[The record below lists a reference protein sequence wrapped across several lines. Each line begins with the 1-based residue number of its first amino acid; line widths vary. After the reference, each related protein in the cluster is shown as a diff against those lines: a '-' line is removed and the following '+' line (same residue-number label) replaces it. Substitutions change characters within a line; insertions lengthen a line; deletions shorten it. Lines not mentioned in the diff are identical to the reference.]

1 MFNIFSSFVN
11 QLHQP
16 VSTDNLE
23 AIVSLP
29 QVARQKARET
39 HMDTQLVHA
48 LAIQVSSLEQ
58 FLFHTYLQCFQF
70 FLYSFLVFKEVFLVT
85 MMVVSCKS
93 SLVSQRGVS
102 QNFYFFTFWY
112 HAITVIIVYILLNFE
127 RLISISYGDI

>member
-1 MFNIFSSFVN
+1 MFNIFSSLVN

-23 AIVSLP
+23 AVVSLP

-39 HMDTQLVHA
+39 RMEPQLVHA

-102 QNFYFFTFWY
+102 QNFYFFTF
-112 HAITVIIVYILLNFE
+112 
-127 RLISISYGDI
+127 